1 MFLSFLFWWRKP
13 EPKIEEPAPKLEIH
27 KLTLVPN
34 PKYSSGKLWGYRPES
49 IIDKI
54 IVHQA
59 MSEADTLVIH
69 NYHIS
74 ETSHI
79 KRGGA
84 PKICYHYT
92 IEKDGKVYL
101 VNDHEDV
108 VWHCKGQN
116 LTSLGILLLGDFA
129 GQDHDG
135 RSEPTP
141 EQLESLEMLLDK
153 LTSELHLSPQ
163 DIYGHFDFGKPACP
177 GFEVMKFIHK
187 YKG

>member
-1 MFLSFLFWWRKP
+1 MFNFCWFRKAP
-13 EPKIEEPAPKLEIH
+13 PVVEPVKKLDIT
-27 KLTLVPN
+27 KLTLAPN
-34 PKYSSGKLWGYRPES
+34 PRYASGKLWGFRPES
-49 IIDKI
+49 MIEKI

-59 MSEADTLVIH
+59 MSEADTIAIH

-101 VNDHEDV
+101 VNDHTDI

-116 LTSLGILLLGDFA
+116 LISLGVLLLGDFE
-129 GQDHDG
+129 GPDHVG
-135 RSEPTP
+135 RSKPTE
-141 EQLESLEMLLDK
+141 EQLASLSQLLDL
-153 LTSELHLSPQ
+153 LTSELNIAVK
-163 DIYGHFDFGKPACP
+163 DIYGHLDFGKPACP
-177 GFEVMKFIHK
+177 GFEVMKHLHK

>member
-1 MFLSFLFWWRKP
+1 MFCFNWWGKKIPEPVP
-13 EPKIEEPAPKLEIH
+13 EPKPKLVIN
-27 KLTLVPN
+27 KLTLAPN
-34 PKYSSGKLWGYRPES
+34 PRYASGKLWGYRPES
-49 IIDKI
+49 MIEKI

-59 MSEADTLVIH
+59 MSEADTIAIH

-74 ETSHI
+74 ENSHI

-101 VNDHEDV
+101 VNDHEDI

-129 GQDHDG
+129 GQDHVG
-135 RSEPTP
+135 RSKPTE
-141 EQLESLEMLLDK
+141 EQLASLRQLLDQ
-153 LTSELHLSPQ
+153 LTGELQIAPK
-163 DIYGHFDFGKPACP
+163 DVFGHIDFGKPACP

>member
-1 MFLSFLFWWRKP
+1 MFCWLPWFRKP
-13 EPKIEEPAPKLEIH
+13 EPEPEPVPTLVINKLN
-27 KLTLVPN
+27 LVPN

-49 IIDKI
+49 YIDKV

-59 MSEADTLVIH
+59 MSEADTISIH

-74 ETSHI
+74 DNSHL
-79 KRGGA
+79 KQGGA

-101 VNDHEDV
+101 VNDHEDI

-116 LTSLGILLLGDFA
+116 MVSLGILLLGDFD
-129 GQDHDG
+129 GQDYTG
-135 RSEPTP
+135 RSKPTD
-141 EQLESLEMLLDK
+141 EQLKSLRMLLDQ
-153 LTSELHLSPQ
+153 LVAELQIAPK